1 MPYEGYAI
9 VPPISPWD
17 EKHREAIEMDTAKRT
32 IGGTPGEAWSIYVR
46 RGLDSIDETEMTR
59 RVQHWHDRGY
69 RLRKVRL
76 EFIDGKHPGLNPSV
90 GQNVGQESPAGHQ
103 S

>member
-1 MPYEGYAI
+1 MAFEGYAI

-32 IGGTPGEAWSIYVR
+32 IGRTPGEAWAIHVR
-46 RGLDSIDETEMTR
+46 RGLDSIDEQEMTR

-76 EFIDGKHPGLNPSV
+76 EFMAETPASPKPSV
-90 GQNVGQESPAGHQ
+90 GQSVGQEER
-103 S
+103 